1 MPNQMIDLISPWNLL
16 TKWNQF
22 NKKHVV
28 LPGLL
33 NHPPALSNPGNTNN
47 AKRWDGTRVKNG
59 QQSWPSIHYSIHKTT
74 ISHASQRPKHHTI
87 YHIPIDM
94 PCLLTRIDGL
104 FRCKSK

>member
-47 AKRWDGTRVKNG
+47 TKRWDGTRGKNG
-59 QQSWPSIHYSIHKTT
+59 QQSWPSIRYLIHKTT
-74 ISHASQRPKHHTI
+74 ILYASQRPKHSTI
-87 YHIPIDM
+87 YHLPIAT
-94 PCLLTRIDGL
+94 PCLPTPIYGL
-104 FRCKSK
+104 LPCKSS